1 MELMTKANLC
11 EISNEEML
19 TVDGGCVSIEISGE
33 DILNF
38 VQMLGEAAHDA
49 FGCFKCGFH
58 FF

>member
-1 MELMTKANLC
+1 MTKANLC